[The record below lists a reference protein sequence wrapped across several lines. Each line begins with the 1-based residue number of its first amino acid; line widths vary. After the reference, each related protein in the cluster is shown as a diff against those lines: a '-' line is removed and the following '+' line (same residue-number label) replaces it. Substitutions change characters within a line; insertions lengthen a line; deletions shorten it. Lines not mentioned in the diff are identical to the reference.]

1 MWVFKPA
8 AGEDPRLASMN
19 SHQGRQTW
27 VWDPSAGTAEQRA
40 AAEAARAKFTAAR
53 LEQRHSAD
61 ELLRIQAS
69 DRIAAAAAAG
79 DVPPQPPPP
88 AGDMPLAPDAVAAAL
103 RGAVGY
109 YQSLQCDDG
118 HFPGDYGGPMFLM
131 PGLLITLYTCGVLDE
146 VLPKET
152 HQREMRRYL
161 LNHQNQ
167 DGGFGLHI
175 EGHSTM
181 FGTALSYVSLRILGL
196 GAEEAVCVKA
206 REWMHERGGATYIT
220 SW

>member
-8 AGEDPRLASMN
+8 AGDDPRLASMN

-27 VWDPSAGTAEQRA
+27 VWDPSAGTPEQQA
-40 AAEAARAKFTAAR
+40 AADAAR
-53 LEQRHSAD
+53 LKFTQNRHEQRHSAD

-69 DRIAAAAAAG
+69 GRIAAAAAAG
-79 DVPPQPPPP
+79 DVPPQPAPP
-88 AGDMPLAPDAVAAAL
+88 AGDAPLPSDSVAAAL

-109 YQSLQCDDG
+109 YQALQCDDG

-131 PGLLITLYTCGVLDE
+131 PGMLITLYTTGVLDE

-161 LNHQNQ
+161 LNHQNA

-181 FGTALSYVSLRILGL
+181 FGTALSYVALRILGVEP
-196 GAEEAVCVKA
+196 EEEVAKRA
-206 REWMHERGGATYIT
+206 RGWMHERGGATYIT

>member
-8 AGEDPRLASMN
+8 AGDDPRLASMN

-27 VWDPSAGTAEQRA
+27 VWDASAGTPEQRA
-40 AAEAARAKFTAAR
+40 AAEAARAKFAASR

-61 ELLRIQAS
+61 ELLRIQAG

-79 DVPPQPPPP
+79 DVPPQPPPA
-88 AGDMPLAPDAVAAAL
+88 AGAAPLAPAAVAAAL
-103 RGAVGY
+103 RGGIGY
-109 YQSLQCDDG
+109 YQALQCDDG

-146 VLPKET
+146 VLPRET
-152 HQREMRRYL
+152 HQREIKRYL
-161 LNHQNQ
+161 LNHQNE

-175 EGHSTM
+175 EGASTM
-181 FGTALSYVSLRILGL
+181 FGTALSYASLRLLGM
-196 GAEEAVCVKA
+196 GPGDGPVRAA
-206 REWMHERGGATYIT
+206 REWMHARGGATYIT